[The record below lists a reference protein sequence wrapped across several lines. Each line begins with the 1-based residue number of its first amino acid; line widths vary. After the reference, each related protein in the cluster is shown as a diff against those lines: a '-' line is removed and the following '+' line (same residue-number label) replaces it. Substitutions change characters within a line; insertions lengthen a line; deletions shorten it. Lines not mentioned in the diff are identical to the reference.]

1 MKPVKGAEWDEVK
14 KRWILP
20 LPGKQK
26 PRPHSVIRRRSK
38 RRARADIIYR
48 QERLWFLAD
57 PANEFCPVAWAG
69 LIPGPNNRA
78 TTQLHHMKGRA
89 GSLYLDKRFWLAVSH
104 EGHRFIHDN
113 PKVAFERGWMMSRE
127 LQK

>member
-1 MKPVKGAEWDEVK
+1 MKRIKGSVWDEAK
-14 KRWILP
+14 GYWIIP
-20 LPGKQK
+20 AKGQEK
-26 PRPHSVIRRRSK
+26 PRPRSMVRRKSK

-78 TTQLHHMKGRA
+78 TTQIHHMKGRA

-104 EGHRFIHDN
+104 EGHAFIHAN
-113 PKVAFERGWMMSRE
+113 PKLALERGWMIYH
-127 LQK
+127 